1 MKGKIFMNGTEN
13 NLKLKDLEAELIQFI
28 QAKNP
33 TYPLDTELTLQQIL
47 NYRYAFINQLLND
60 EIKATET
67 FNENYHKEIEN
78 KKFQTKNLNKSFDK
92 QVTFGDKVSDKIAKF
107 GGSWPFIISF
117 IVFLALWIILNA
129 TGLLFKPFDNYPFI
143 LLNLALSCLAA
154 LQAPIIMMSQ
164 NRQSVRD
171 RIEADNDYEI
181 NIKAEI
187 EIDSLHQKMD
197 YLMTT
202 KWQHII
208 QLQQL
213 QIEML
218 TLLQKSEEKQA
229 NLK

>member
-1 MKGKIFMNGTEN
+1 MNGTEN

>member
-1 MKGKIFMNGTEN
+1 MSDTKTTLRLNE
-13 NLKLKDLEAELIQFI
+13 LEPELIQFI
-28 QAKNP
+28 LTKNP
-33 TYPLDTELTLQQIL
+33 TYTADFELTFQQIL

-67 FNENYHKEIEN
+67 FNESYHKEIEN

-92 QVTFGDKVSDKIAKF
+92 QVTFGDKVSDKIAQF

-117 IVFLALWIILNA
+117 IIFLALWILFNA
-129 TGLLFKPFDNYPFI
+129 TGLLFKPFDKYHFI

-213 QIEML
+213 QVEML
-218 TLLQKSEEKQA
+218 TLLQQNNESNQQHTK
-229 NLK
+229 